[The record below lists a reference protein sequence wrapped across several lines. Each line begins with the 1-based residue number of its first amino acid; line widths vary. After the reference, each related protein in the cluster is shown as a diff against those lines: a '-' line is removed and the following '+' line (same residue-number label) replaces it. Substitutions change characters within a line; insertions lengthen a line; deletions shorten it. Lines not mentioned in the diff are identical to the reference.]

1 MSENLSQEIN
11 DMDDE
16 IALPRKNG
24 ELQFE
29 QPWEARAF
37 GLAVALNGEGAYP
50 WKNFSESLA
59 AEIGQAESTGV
70 DSTYYERWYAA
81 LEKLVVE
88 KGLISADEL
97 EARAV
102 TQARYDNHEIDSL
115 DVDSHH
121 HH

>member
-1 MSENLSQEIN
+1 MTDNLSQEIN

-37 GLAVALNGEGAYP
+37 GLAVALNGEGVYP
-50 WKNFSESLA
+50 WKNFSEGLA
-59 AEIGQAESTGV
+59 AEIGRAESTDATAEEA
-70 DSTYYERWYAA
+70 DSTYYERWYRT
-81 LEKLVVE
+81 LEKLVIE

-102 TQARYDNHEIDSL
+102 TQAKYDNHEIDSL
-115 DVDSHH
+115 DG
-121 HH
+121 